1 MVADHSIRIY
11 RYEAPAG
18 FEGWTTAHRE
28 AEMQA
33 WCDENLAPELARLSD
48 RNRHTFGEDFAR
60 KGDLTVFTP
69 LAIFPNLRKRVP
81 FQVELR
87 NLTYEQQRQ
96 VMLYICDRLPRLS
109 GLAFDATG
117 NGGYL
122 AEQAA
127 LKYGA
132 GMVDQVQLNL
142 AWYALWM
149 PKLKGEFE
157 AFNLELPRHQSV
169 LDDLLSI
176 KVEKGIPVI
185 DKGRQK
191 DLESQSGKAK
201 RHGDSA
207 VSWPWPC
214 GPAGCRAARSI
225 TPRPPPAP
233 TAGPKPTATISQ
245 AAGPVPGEPGASRR
259 PWPRAANHPLQ

>member
-1 MVADHSIRIY
+1 M
-11 RYEAPAG
+11 
-18 FEGWTTAHRE
+18 
-28 AEMQA
+28 
-33 WCDENLAPELARLSD
+33 L
-48 RNRHTFGEDFAR
+48 
-60 KGDLTVFTP
+60 
-69 LAIFPNLRKRVP
+69 PNLRKRVS

-96 VMLYICDRLPRLS
+96 VMFFICDRLPRLS

-132 GMVDQVQLNL
+132 GLVDQVQLNL
-142 AWYALWM
+142 SWYALWM

-157 AFNLELPRHQSV
+157 AFNLELPRHQTT

-191 DLESQSGKAK
+191 DLELQGGKGK

-207 VSWPWPC
+207 ISLVMAVRATWIQ
-214 GPAGCRAARSI
+214 GGEIGYTPAPTRAARWADSN
-225 TPRPPPAP
+225 RDDQPAGW
-233 TAGPKPTATISQ
+233 AGA
-245 AAGPVPGEPGASRR
+245 
-259 PWPRAANHPLQ
+259 W